1 MRIDSYMA
9 VNQVYGP
16 NGVKRSPYAQSA
28 SSVRDSV
35 EISDFGNAYQV
46 AKKAAQGTE
55 PVREDRVAEIK
66 EQLANGTYN
75 VSNDDFA
82 SKLLAKYEEKLG
94 F

>member
-1 MRIDSYMA
+1 MRIDSYMQ

-16 NGVKRSPYAQSA
+16 KSTRRTPYAAQAGATSDA
-28 SSVRDSV
+28 L

-46 AKKAAQGTE
+46 AKQAAKGGT
-55 PVREDRVAEIK
+55 PVREDKVAEIK

-75 VSNDDFA
+75 VPISAVAEKMANQ
-82 SKLLAKYEEKLG
+82 LLGG

>member
-35 EISDFGNAYQV
+35 EISEFGNAYQV
-46 AKKAAQGTE
+46 AKKAAQGQE

-66 EQLANGTYN
+66 EQIANGTYN
-75 VSNDDFA
+75 IPMSAVA
-82 SKLLAKYEEKLG
+82 EKMAEKL
-94 F
+94 FA